1 MTVVRQMEIR
11 ANMKD
16 YLDRASAGEPIFVP
30 RKGNRNVY
38 IISQAE
44 YETMQKAKRNAEYL
58 MMLDQSRQQLETGDV
73 VMKSLRD
80 LRTME

>member
-1 MTVVRQMEIR
+1 
-11 ANMKD
+11 MKD